1 MPLLTVKIARPKR
14 VPAQARGP
22 NRLFFDVTSICQ
34 RLFILTTSPRR
45 GMVQKGPFSGNTWDL
60 SAHSERSRAGAGF
73 GESLVAAPGLQFWEN
88 RVYPR
93 SSSQ

>member
-1 MPLLTVKIARPKR
+1 MNDIRRKESAVFCEGQ
-14 VPAQARGP
+14 VPWWAH
-22 NRLFFDVTSICQ
+22 
-34 RLFILTTSPRR
+34 RR
-45 GMVQKGPFSGNTWDL
+45 NGMVQKGPFSGNTWDL
-60 SAHSERSRAGAGF
+60 SAHSERFRAGAGF

>member
-1 MPLLTVKIARPKR
+1 MLPFQNNFQLDRGSEWKARDTKDKVR
-14 VPAQARGP
+14 RDG
-22 NRLFFDVTSICQ
+22 LFV
-34 RLFILTTSPRR
+34 

-60 SAHSERSRAGAGF
+60 SADSERSCAGAGF